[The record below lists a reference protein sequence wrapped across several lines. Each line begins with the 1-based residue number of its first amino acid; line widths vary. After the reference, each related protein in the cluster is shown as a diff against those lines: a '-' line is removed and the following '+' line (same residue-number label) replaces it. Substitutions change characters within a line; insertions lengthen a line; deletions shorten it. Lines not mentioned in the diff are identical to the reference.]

1 MGIGE
6 ERSVNRTC
14 VLLRL
19 PGYPFQ
25 LDALLPDRR
34 LAEAAAVL
42 DGLAFPFVTLDL
54 GTPDLATQVVP
65 SEHRAIT
72 RRVVDRFL
80 EPVEPGGVAD
90 LHVLWA
96 LRSTHRAFLRRR
108 GQACAAAAEIAAR
121 HHPDLVCL
129 SVHTMD
135 DVAAAR
141 VVSERIVAARSGV
154 RVVLMGAAAESWR
167 GRLLDNCPACRG
179 VIWGTIGSVL
189 PRLLRPDS
197 TPTDTPGFSAR
208 PSADSSRRT
217 SDRDHRT
224 LAATDVGT
232 KPAYNPALYPA
243 LADRAAKLQIFEI
256 NDRPAAGSASACASA
271 DGDAGGD
278 VGLPSIASHCD
289 IIEAVMDQ
297 LGARAFHFL
306 ADGASERRA
315 AALHM
320 GLTHRN
326 LNPVFSR
333 SCHIART
340 SPHAMALL
348 RRCGC
353 EAVRLQVESGSQR
366 LLEDYYGYDTTVTH
380 AETTLRTARDVGLF
394 AVAEFGYPAP
404 ADDRHTAAETL
415 RLAVRTGLQA
425 AIVRLPFA
433 APSDAWAR
441 DPERYGFAA
450 AEPRPP
456 APTRFPLP
464 VDRWQLPACRHGSR
478 SHGEVV
484 HAQEQF
490 IADLAQCGVNT
501 AVSEHLALIARAL
514 GSGACAGEFA
524 TRVVRMLYTGDA
536 ESLRSLVRQFNDAA
550 RTMPAPAVQTESS
563 PVRRAVGD

>member
-1 MGIGE
+1 M
-6 ERSVNRTC
+6 NRTC

-42 DGLAFPFVTLDL
+42 DGLGARFVTLDL
-54 GTPDLATQVVP
+54 GTPDLVTQVVP
-65 SEHRAIT
+65 FEHRAIT
-72 RRVVDRFL
+72 RRIVDRFL
-80 EPVEPGGVAD
+80 DPVEPGGVAD
-90 LHVLWA
+90 LQVLWA
-96 LRSTHRAFLRRR
+96 LRTTHRAFLRLR
-108 GQACAAAAEIAAR
+108 GQACAAAAENAGR
-121 HHPDLVCL
+121 HRPDLVCL

-141 VVSERIVAARSGV
+141 LVAERIVGARSGV

-167 GRLLDNCPACRG
+167 GRLLDNCPACCG
-179 VIWGTIGSVL
+179 VIWGPMGSVL
-189 PRLLRPDS
+189 PRLLRSGS
-197 TPTDTPGFSAR
+197 TPTDAAGFSAR
-208 PSADSSRRT
+208 TSAGSSQWTLRPGQDLVTAEDART
-217 SDRDHRT
+217 P
-224 LAATDVGT
+224 
-232 KPAYNPALYPA
+232 PAYDPTLYPA

-256 NDRPAAGSASACASA
+256 NDRPAAGSASTDGYAIREA
-271 DGDAGGD
+271 DEDA
-278 VGLPSIASHCD
+278 GLPSIASHCD
-289 IIEAVMDQ
+289 TIEAVMDQ
-297 LGARAFHFL
+297 LGARAFHFD
-306 ADGASERRA
+306 ADSASERRA

-333 SCHIART
+333 SCHVPRT
-340 SPHAMALL
+340 SPQAMALL

-353 EAVRLQVESGSQR
+353 EAVRLRIESGSQR

-380 AETTLRTARDVGLF
+380 AEATFLAARDAGLF

-425 AIVRLPFA
+425 AVVRLPFPA
-433 APSDAWAR
+433 TTGAWAR
-441 DPERYGFAA
+441 DPERFGFAA

-464 VDRWQLPACRHGSR
+464 VDRWQLPACRHGNR

-501 AVSEHLALIARAL
+501 TGSEHLALIARAL
-514 GSGACAGEFA
+514 GSGACTAEFA